1 MGLLDELESIGDG
14 VMILLFLFQG
24 YLFQHFCG
32 GFLELRLESNFKN
45 DFKSSYN
52 NHFKKILKSSL
63 WNKAAVTVLYLL
75 LRAVNWIW
83 KPEDQTAKTI
93 VHLIWMIIITTV
105 LVMVLYRASFGIA
118 SFLIVTF
125 VAISE
130 CSQIFAYTSM
140 HVLMK
145 LSELWVWFVE
155 REYFLFEEFLVA
167 VEMTG
172 IAAIAFYS
180 AIVISLMYVFLK
192 KVNRNFREK
201 DREVHQTELLFL
213 ITPGVTGLL
222 ICLLLRMVI
231 FSTESATLK
240 LFYDTYPLLVP
251 VVPVIALLC
260 MASVANRVK
269 LFQDMIHLNRERNSR
284 VILEKQIG
292 SMQEHITEIERLYSG
307 IRSIKHDMRNTLS
320 IVMHLSGGNERVEK
334 GELEAYLTELNRTLD
349 RLELRYRTGNAVADT
364 LMNMKYHEILHIMP
378 ECKLEA
384 DQLLFPAGLVIQS
397 YDYGVILGN
406 ALDNAMEAC
415 KKLYDQGTRDELFI
429 HLSSVRKGNQFFIE
443 VANSFDGKI
452 FREREK
458 EFPETCKPDKK
469 LHGMG
474 LYHIKSTAEKYY
486 GAVEWS
492 AVGKIFTLTV
502 MMQNERR
509 LENEL

>member
-1 MGLLDELESIGDG
+1 MELLNELESIGDG

-32 GFLELRLESNFKN
+32 SFLKLRLESNFKN
-45 DFKSSYN
+45 GYKSSYN
-52 NHFKKILKSSL
+52 NHLKKMLKSSQ
-63 WNKAAVTVLYLL
+63 WNKVAVTVLYLL
-75 LRAVNWIW
+75 LRTVNWIW
-83 KPEDQTAKTI
+83 KPEDQTAKTV
-93 VHLIWMIIITTV
+93 VHLVWMILITAV
-105 LVMVLYRASFGIA
+105 LILGLYRASWGIA

-145 LSELWVWFVE
+145 LSELWVWLVE

-167 VEMTG
+167 VEVTG
-172 IAAIAFYS
+172 IAAITLYS
-180 AIVISLMYVFLK
+180 AIVIILMYVFLK
-192 KVNRNFREK
+192 KVNRNFCEK

-231 FSTESATLK
+231 FSTESTTLE
-240 LFYDTYPLLVP
+240 LFYDSYPLLVL
-251 VVPVIALLC
+251 VVPAITLLC
-260 MASVANRVK
+260 MISVSNRVK
-269 LFQDMIHLNRERNSR
+269 LFQDMIRLNREQNSR

-292 SMQEHITEIERLYSG
+292 GMQEHITEIERLYSG
-307 IRSIKHDMRNTLS
+307 IRNIKHDMRNTLS
-320 IVMHLSGGNERVEK
+320 IVMRLSDGNERTEK
-334 GELEAYLTELNRTLD
+334 GDLEAYLAELNRTLD
-349 RLELRYRTGNAVADT
+349 KLELRYRTGNAVADT
-364 LMNMKYHEILHIMP
+364 LLNMKYHEILHIMP
-378 ECKLEA
+378 ECKLDA
-384 DQLLFPAGLVIQS
+384 DQLLFPTGLVIQS

-415 KKLYDQGTRDELFI
+415 NKLYDQEVRDELFI
-429 HLSSVRKGNQFFIE
+429 HLSSFRKGNQFFIE
-443 VANSFDGKI
+443 VKNSFDGKV
-452 FREREK
+452 FRGK
-458 EFPETCKPDKK
+458 EFPETCKSDKK

-474 LYHIKSTAEKYY
+474 LYHIKSTAEKYF

>member
-1 MGLLDELESIGDG
+1 MDVFDSISDG
-14 VMILLFLFQG
+14 VIILLFLFQG
-24 YLFQHFCG
+24 CLFQHFCG
-32 GFLELRLESNFKN
+32 NFLELRLEGNSKN
-45 DFKSSYN
+45 SFQGGYK
-52 NHFKKILKSSL
+52 NHLKTRFKSSL

-75 LRAVNWIW
+75 LLTVNWIW
-83 KPEDQTAKTI
+83 KPEDQTAKTV
-93 VHLIWMIIITTV
+93 VHLVWMIIITAALV
-105 LVMVLYRASFGIA
+105 LGLYRASFGIA

-125 VAISE
+125 VSISE

-145 LSELWVWFVE
+145 LSKLWVWFVE

-167 VEMTG
+167 VEVTG
-172 IAAIAFYS
+172 IASIALYS
-180 AIVISLMYVFLK
+180 AIVVSLMYVFLK

-201 DREVHQTELLFL
+201 DREVDQTELLFL

-240 LFYDTYPLLVP
+240 LFYDSYPLLVP
-251 VVPVIALLC
+251 VVPAITLLC
-260 MASVANRVK
+260 MMSVANRVK
-269 LFQDMIHLNRERNSR
+269 LFQDMIRLNQEQNSR
-284 VILEKQIG
+284 IILEKQLG

-307 IRSIKHDMRNTLS
+307 IWNIKHDMRNTLS
-320 IVMHLSGGNERVEK
+320 IVMRLSGGNERAER
-334 GELEAYLTELNRTLD
+334 GELEAYLTELNRTLNK
-349 RLELRYRTGNAVADT
+349 LELRYRTGNTVADT
-364 LMNMKYHEILHIMP
+364 LLNMKYQEILRVMP
-378 ECKLEA
+378 ECKLDAE
-384 DQLLFPAGLVIQS
+384 QLLFPAELVIQS
-397 YDYGVILGN
+397 YDYGIILGN

-415 KKLYDQGTRDELFI
+415 KNLYDQGSREELFI
-429 HLSSVRKGNQFFIE
+429 RLSSFRKGNQFFIE
-443 VANSFDGKI
+443 VANSFDGKV

-458 EFPETCKPDKK
+458 EFPETSKQDKK

-492 AVGKIFTLTV
+492 AAGKIFTLTV

-509 LENEL
+509 PENEL

>member
-24 YLFQHFCG
+24 YLFQYFCG
-32 GFLELRLESNFKN
+32 SFLELRLE
-45 DFKSSYN
+45 
-52 NHFKKILKSSL
+52 SSL
-63 WNKAAVTVLYLL
+63 WNKAAVTVLYSL
-75 LRAVNWIW
+75 LRTVNWIW
-83 KPEDQTAKTI
+83 KPEGQTARTV
-93 VHLIWMIIITTV
+93 VHLVWMIIITAA
-105 LVMVLYRASFGIA
+105 LILGLYKASFGIT
-118 SFLIVTF
+118 SFLIATF

-130 CSQIFAYTSM
+130 CSQIFAYTLM

-167 VEMTG
+167 VEVTG
-172 IAAIAFYS
+172 IAAIALYS
-180 AIVISLMYVFLK
+180 TIAIVLMYIFLK

-201 DREVHQTELLFL
+201 DREIHQTELLFL
-213 ITPGVTGLL
+213 LTPGVTGLL

-231 FSTESATLK
+231 FSTENATLK
-240 LFYDTYPLLVP
+240 LFYDSYPLLVP
-251 VVPVIALLC
+251 VVPAITLLC
-260 MASVANRVK
+260 MLSVANRVK
-269 LFQDMIHLNRERNSR
+269 LFQDMTQLNRERNSR
-284 VILEKQIG
+284 VILEKQIR

-307 IRSIKHDMRNTLS
+307 IRNIKHDMRNTLS
-320 IVMHLSGGNERVEK
+320 VVMRLSDGNEGTKK

-349 RLELRYRTGNAVADT
+349 KLELFYRTGNAVADT
-364 LMNMKYHEILHIMP
+364 LLNMKYYEILRLMP
-378 ECKLEA
+378 ECKLDA

-415 KKLYDQGTRDELFI
+415 KNLYDHGSRDELFI
-429 HLSSVRKGNQFFIE
+429 RLSSFRKGNLFFIE
-443 VANSFDGKI
+443 VTNSFDGKI

-458 EFPETCKPDKK
+458 EFPETSKPDRK